1 MDLEKE
7 YKDYLIGIKIKSLNG
22 KIDAIGTEED
32 SGETLED
39 LQAKIQALT
48 NLG

>member
-32 SGETLED
+32 SGETFVD
-39 LQAKIQALT
+39 PQAIIQALT